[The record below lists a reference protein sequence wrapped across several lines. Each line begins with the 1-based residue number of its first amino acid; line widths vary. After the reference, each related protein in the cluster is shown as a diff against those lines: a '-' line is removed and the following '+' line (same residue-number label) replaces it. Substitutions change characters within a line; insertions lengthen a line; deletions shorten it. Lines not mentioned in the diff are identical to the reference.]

1 MKKIINGKK
10 YDTET
15 AALVAEWDNGR
26 YGSDFDRCSEKL
38 YRKKTGEYFL
48 HGDGG
53 PMSRYA
59 RSCGQNEWCGGEQ
72 IIPLSYEAAQ
82 KWAEEHLDG
91 DKYEKI
97 FGEVPEDESKVSA
110 TFRLSAS
117 VLETVKRK
125 ASEAGVGISEYV
137 ESRLID

>member
-15 AALVAEWDNGR
+15 ATLVAEWDNGR
-26 YGSDFDRCSEKL
+26 YGRDLDRCSEEL

-48 HGDGG
+48 YGAGG

-59 RSCGQNEWCGGEQ
+59 RSCGQNEWRSGEQ

-91 DKYEKI
+91 DKYEEI
-97 FGEVPEDESKVSA
+97 FGAVPEDGSKVSA

-117 VLETVKRK
+117 VLETAKRK

-137 ESRLID
+137 ESRLIG